1 MGKPTGFMEYQRK
14 TGNTVAPLERIKNFK
29 EFHLQLPKKEQQMQA
44 ARCMACGVPFCQAG
58 TMIAGMASGCPLQN
72 LVPEW
77 NDLVYLGNYEQAYRR
92 LTKTNCFPEFT
103 SRVCPALCEA
113 ACTCNVNGDPVCTKE
128 NERAIIENAW
138 ATGLITPQPPKVRT
152 GKRVAVVGSGP
163 SGLAAAMQLNRRG
176 HSVTVFERRDRVGGL
191 LRYGIPNMKLDK
203 SVIDRRVDL
212 MKAEGIEFV
221 TNADIGKDVKAD
233 KLLKEFDRVLLCC
246 GAAAAGCL
254 LTPWILRATA
264 VPSSIFEI
272 TGVYLRITFLGAPF
286 TFFYNA
292 LAAGLKSVGDSK
304 TPLYFL
310 ILTSALNIG
319 LDLLF
324 IVPFKMG
331 ILGAALATDISQA
344 ISGVVSFGFLCRKFE
359 VLHMQKG
366 ELAFSKRACIRLMG
380 IGVPMGLQCSITAI
394 GSVIMQWAVNVLG
407 STAVAAVTA
416 AGKTQSLLTV
426 PMESVGTAMAT
437 YAGQNLGASR
447 MDRVRQGVNS
457 AMLIILIYGVASA
470 FVLHFTDVQI
480 MGLFLDTAKEVDI
493 VAMGREYLFWNSV
506 FFVPL
511 GALIVWRYSI
521 QGLGFSSLA
530 MLAGVAEMVARTAVA
545 IVLVPILGYFGA
557 ELSNPAAWIAACLF
571 LYPAYRWTCRQLDNR
586 LLTARLHIQGD
597 HAETVL

>member
-1 MGKPTGFMEYQRK
+1 MHVYNRVGKIMTKDLTSGSPLKVILLFSLPLVLGNLFQQFYALADTIIVGRFCGVSALASVGATGSVNYLILGFVIGVCNGFAIPIAQLFGARDYKDLRRHVANAAWLCMAASVVL
-14 TGNTVAPLERIKNFK
+14 TISTVA
-29 EFHLQLPKKEQQMQA
+29 
-44 ARCMACGVPFCQAG
+44 
-58 TMIAGMASGCPLQN
+58 
-72 LVPEW
+72 
-77 NDLVYLGNYEQAYRR
+77 
-92 LTKTNCFPEFT
+92 LTRPM
-103 SRVCPALCEA
+103 
-113 ACTCNVNGDPVCTKE
+113 
-128 NERAIIENAW
+128 
-138 ATGLITPQPPKVRT
+138 
-152 GKRVAVVGSGP
+152 
-163 SGLAAAMQLNRRG
+163 MQLMQTPDDIIDG
-176 HSVTVFERRDRVGGL
+176 AVIYIGWIFA
-191 LRYGIPNMKLDK
+191 GIPFIFLYNM
-203 SVIDRRVDL
+203 V
-212 MKAEGIEFV
+212 
-221 TNADIGKDVKAD
+221 
-233 KLLKEFDRVLLCC
+233 
-246 GAAAAGCL
+246 AA
-254 LTPWILRATA
+254 IMRA
-264 VPSSIFEI
+264 
-272 TGVYLRITFLGAPF
+272 L
-286 TFFYNA
+286 
-292 LAAGLKSVGDSK
+292 GDSK

-324 IVPFKMG
+324 IVPFHFG
-331 ILGAALATDISQA
+331 VLGAALATDISQV
-344 ISGVVSFGFLCRKFE
+344 ISGVLSFIYLRRKFD
-359 VLHMQKG
+359 VLKMEKDD
-366 ELAFSKRACIRLMG
+366 LAFSKKASIRLLG

-416 AGKTQSLLTV
+416 AGKTQGLLTV

-480 MGLFLDTAKEVDI
+480 MGLFLDTAKEIDI

-586 LLTARLHIQGD
+586 LLAARLRIQGD

>member
-1 MGKPTGFMEYQRK
+1 MTKDLTSGSPLKVILLFSLPLVLGNLFQQFYALADTIIVGRFCGVSALASVGATGSVNYLILGFVIGVCNGFAIPIAQLFGARDYSDLRRHVANAAWLCIAGSVVL
-14 TGNTVAPLERIKNFK
+14 TISTVA
-29 EFHLQLPKKEQQMQA
+29 
-44 ARCMACGVPFCQAG
+44 
-58 TMIAGMASGCPLQN
+58 
-72 LVPEW
+72 
-77 NDLVYLGNYEQAYRR
+77 
-92 LTKTNCFPEFT
+92 LTRPM
-103 SRVCPALCEA
+103 
-113 ACTCNVNGDPVCTKE
+113 
-128 NERAIIENAW
+128 
-138 ATGLITPQPPKVRT
+138 
-152 GKRVAVVGSGP
+152 
-163 SGLAAAMQLNRRG
+163 MQLMQTPDDIIDG
-176 HSVTVFERRDRVGGL
+176 AVIYIGWIFA
-191 LRYGIPNMKLDK
+191 GIPFIFLYNM
-203 SVIDRRVDL
+203 V
-212 MKAEGIEFV
+212 
-221 TNADIGKDVKAD
+221 
-233 KLLKEFDRVLLCC
+233 
-246 GAAAAGCL
+246 AA
-254 LTPWILRATA
+254 IMRA
-264 VPSSIFEI
+264 
-272 TGVYLRITFLGAPF
+272 L
-286 TFFYNA
+286 
-292 LAAGLKSVGDSK
+292 GDSK

-324 IVPFKMG
+324 IIPFQMG
-331 ILGAALATDISQA
+331 VLGAALATDISQV
-344 ISGVVSFGFLCRKFE
+344 ISGVLSFIYLSCKFD
-359 VLHMQKG
+359 VLKMQKFDF
-366 ELAFSKRACIRLMG
+366 AYSKKACARLLG
-380 IGVPMGLQCSITAI
+380 IGIPMGLQCSITAI

-416 AGKTQSLLTV
+416 AGKTQGLLTV

-480 MGLFLDTAKEVDI
+480 MSLFLDTAKEVDI

-511 GALIVWRYSI
+511 GALIIWRYTI

>member
-1 MGKPTGFMEYQRK
+1 MTKDLTSGSPLKVILLFSLPLVLGNLFQQFYALADTIIVGRFCGVSALASVGATGSVNYLILGFVIGVCNGFAIPIAQLFGARDYKDLRRHVANAAWLCIAGSVVL
-14 TGNTVAPLERIKNFK
+14 TISTVA
-29 EFHLQLPKKEQQMQA
+29 
-44 ARCMACGVPFCQAG
+44 
-58 TMIAGMASGCPLQN
+58 
-72 LVPEW
+72 
-77 NDLVYLGNYEQAYRR
+77 
-92 LTKTNCFPEFT
+92 LTRPM
-103 SRVCPALCEA
+103 
-113 ACTCNVNGDPVCTKE
+113 
-128 NERAIIENAW
+128 
-138 ATGLITPQPPKVRT
+138 
-152 GKRVAVVGSGP
+152 
-163 SGLAAAMQLNRRG
+163 MQLMQTPDDIIDG
-176 HSVTVFERRDRVGGL
+176 AVIYIGWIFA
-191 LRYGIPNMKLDK
+191 GIPFIFLYNM
-203 SVIDRRVDL
+203 V
-212 MKAEGIEFV
+212 
-221 TNADIGKDVKAD
+221 
-233 KLLKEFDRVLLCC
+233 
-246 GAAAAGCL
+246 AA
-254 LTPWILRATA
+254 IMRA
-264 VPSSIFEI
+264 
-272 TGVYLRITFLGAPF
+272 L
-286 TFFYNA
+286 
-292 LAAGLKSVGDSK
+292 GDSK

-324 IVPFKMG
+324 IVPFHFG
-331 ILGAALATDISQA
+331 VLGAALATDISQV
-344 ISGVVSFGFLCRKFE
+344 ISGVLSFIYLRRKFD
-359 VLHMQKG
+359 VLKMEKDD
-366 ELAFSKRACIRLMG
+366 LVFSKKASIRLLG

-416 AGKTQSLLTV
+416 AGKTQGLLTV

-480 MGLFLDTAKEVDI
+480 MGLFLDTAKEIDI

-571 LYPAYRWTCRQLDNR
+571 LYPAYRWTCHQLDNR
-586 LLTARLHIQGD
+586 LLAARLHIQGD

>member
-1 MGKPTGFMEYQRK
+1 MTKDLTSGSPLKVILLFSLPLVLGNLFQQFYALADTIIVGRFCGVSALASVGATGSVNYLILGFVIGVCNGFAIPIAQLFGARDYSDLRRHVANAAWLCIAASVVL
-14 TGNTVAPLERIKNFK
+14 TISTVA
-29 EFHLQLPKKEQQMQA
+29 
-44 ARCMACGVPFCQAG
+44 
-58 TMIAGMASGCPLQN
+58 
-72 LVPEW
+72 
-77 NDLVYLGNYEQAYRR
+77 
-92 LTKTNCFPEFT
+92 LTRPM
-103 SRVCPALCEA
+103 
-113 ACTCNVNGDPVCTKE
+113 
-128 NERAIIENAW
+128 
-138 ATGLITPQPPKVRT
+138 
-152 GKRVAVVGSGP
+152 
-163 SGLAAAMQLNRRG
+163 MQLMQTPDDIIDG
-176 HSVTVFERRDRVGGL
+176 AVIYIGWIFA
-191 LRYGIPNMKLDK
+191 GIPFIFLYNM
-203 SVIDRRVDL
+203 V
-212 MKAEGIEFV
+212 
-221 TNADIGKDVKAD
+221 
-233 KLLKEFDRVLLCC
+233 
-246 GAAAAGCL
+246 AA
-254 LTPWILRATA
+254 IMRA
-264 VPSSIFEI
+264 
-272 TGVYLRITFLGAPF
+272 L
-286 TFFYNA
+286 
-292 LAAGLKSVGDSK
+292 GDSK

-324 IVPFKMG
+324 IIPFQMG
-331 ILGAALATDISQA
+331 VLGAALATDISQV
-344 ISGVVSFGFLCRKFE
+344 ISGVLSFIYLSRKFD
-359 VLHMQKG
+359 VLKMQKSDF
-366 ELAFSKRACIRLMG
+366 AHSKKACARLLG
-380 IGVPMGLQCSITAI
+380 IGIPMGLQCSITAI

-416 AGKTQSLLTV
+416 AGKTQGLLTV

-480 MGLFLDTAKEVDI
+480 MSLFLDTAKEVDI

-511 GALIVWRYSI
+511 GALIIWRYTI

>member
-1 MGKPTGFMEYQRK
+1 MNQTRK
-14 TGNTVAPLERIKNFK
+14 KQQSMDMTSGSITKLLIMFAVPLVIGNLFQQLYNTVDSLVVGNFVGSHALAAVGSTTSIINMIVMFFTGTSVGAGVVISRYYGAHDDEKLHIAVETTMAVTFICGIIFTALGIFVAPYMLKFMSTPDDV
-29 EFHLQLPKKEQQMQA
+29 LPSASVYLKIYFS
-44 ARCMACGVPFCQAG
+44 GVFG
-58 TMIAGMASGCPLQN
+58 L
-72 LVPEW
+72 
-77 NDLVYLGNYEQAYRR
+77 LVYNM
-92 LTKTNCFPEFT
+92 
-103 SRVCPALCEA
+103 
-113 ACTCNVNGDPVCTKE
+113 
-128 NERAIIENAW
+128 
-138 ATGLITPQPPKVRT
+138 
-152 GKRVAVVGSGP
+152 GS
-163 SGLAAAMQLNRRG
+163 A
-176 HSVTVFERRDRVGGL
+176 
-191 LRYGIPNMKLDK
+191 
-203 SVIDRRVDL
+203 
-212 MKAEGIEFV
+212 
-221 TNADIGKDVKAD
+221 
-233 KLLKEFDRVLLCC
+233 
-246 GAAAAGCL
+246 
-254 LTPWILRATA
+254 ILRA
-264 VPSSIFEI
+264 
-272 TGVYLRITFLGAPF
+272 
-286 TFFYNA
+286 
-292 LAAGLKSVGDSK
+292 VGDTK
-304 TPLYFL
+304 RPLYFL
-310 ILTSALNIG
+310 CLSSVMNIG

-324 IVPFKMG
+324 IVPFHFG
-331 ILGAALATDISQA
+331 VLGAALATDISQV
-344 ISGVVSFGFLCRKFE
+344 ISGVLSFIYLRRKFD
-359 VLHMQKG
+359 VLKMEKDD
-366 ELAFSKRACIRLMG
+366 LAFSKKASIRLLG

-416 AGKTQSLLTV
+416 AGKTQGLLTV

-586 LLTARLHIQGD
+586 LLAARLHIQGD

>member
-1 MGKPTGFMEYQRK
+1 KIMTKDLTSGSPLKVILLFSLPLVLGNLFQQFYALADTIIVGRFCGVSALASVGATGSVNYLILGFVIGVCNGFAIPIAQLFGARDYSDLRRHVANAAWLCIAGSVVL
-14 TGNTVAPLERIKNFK
+14 TVTTVA
-29 EFHLQLPKKEQQMQA
+29 
-44 ARCMACGVPFCQAG
+44 
-58 TMIAGMASGCPLQN
+58 
-72 LVPEW
+72 
-77 NDLVYLGNYEQAYRR
+77 
-92 LTKTNCFPEFT
+92 LTRPM
-103 SRVCPALCEA
+103 
-113 ACTCNVNGDPVCTKE
+113 
-128 NERAIIENAW
+128 
-138 ATGLITPQPPKVRT
+138 
-152 GKRVAVVGSGP
+152 
-163 SGLAAAMQLNRRG
+163 MQLMQTPDDIIDG
-176 HSVTVFERRDRVGGL
+176 AVIYIGWIFA
-191 LRYGIPNMKLDK
+191 GIPFIFLYNM
-203 SVIDRRVDL
+203 V
-212 MKAEGIEFV
+212 
-221 TNADIGKDVKAD
+221 
-233 KLLKEFDRVLLCC
+233 
-246 GAAAAGCL
+246 AA
-254 LTPWILRATA
+254 IMRA
-264 VPSSIFEI
+264 
-272 TGVYLRITFLGAPF
+272 L
-286 TFFYNA
+286 
-292 LAAGLKSVGDSK
+292 GDSK

-324 IVPFKMG
+324 IVPFHFG
-331 ILGAALATDISQA
+331 VFGAALATDISQV
-344 ISGVVSFGFLCRKFE
+344 ISGVLSFIYLRRKFD
-359 VLHMQKG
+359 VLKMEKDD
-366 ELAFSKRACIRLMG
+366 LAFSKKASIRLLG

-457 AMLIILIYGVASA
+457 AMLIILVYGVGSA
-470 FVLHFTDVQI
+470 LILHFTDVQI
-480 MGLFLDTAKEVDI
+480 MSLFLDTAKEVDI

-545 IVLVPILGYFGA
+545 IVLVPVLGYFGA

-586 LLTARLHIQGD
+586 LLAARLHIRGD

>member
-1 MGKPTGFMEYQRK
+1 MTKDLTSGSPLKVILLFSLPLVLGNLFQQFYALADTIIVGRFCGVSALASVGATGSVNYLILGFVIGVCNGFAIPIAQLFGARDYKDLRRHVANAAWLCMAASVVL
-14 TGNTVAPLERIKNFK
+14 TISTVA
-29 EFHLQLPKKEQQMQA
+29 
-44 ARCMACGVPFCQAG
+44 
-58 TMIAGMASGCPLQN
+58 
-72 LVPEW
+72 
-77 NDLVYLGNYEQAYRR
+77 
-92 LTKTNCFPEFT
+92 LTRPM
-103 SRVCPALCEA
+103 
-113 ACTCNVNGDPVCTKE
+113 
-128 NERAIIENAW
+128 
-138 ATGLITPQPPKVRT
+138 
-152 GKRVAVVGSGP
+152 
-163 SGLAAAMQLNRRG
+163 MQLMQTPDDIIDG
-176 HSVTVFERRDRVGGL
+176 AVIYIGWIFA
-191 LRYGIPNMKLDK
+191 GIPFIFLYNM
-203 SVIDRRVDL
+203 V
-212 MKAEGIEFV
+212 
-221 TNADIGKDVKAD
+221 
-233 KLLKEFDRVLLCC
+233 
-246 GAAAAGCL
+246 AA
-254 LTPWILRATA
+254 IMRA
-264 VPSSIFEI
+264 
-272 TGVYLRITFLGAPF
+272 L
-286 TFFYNA
+286 
-292 LAAGLKSVGDSK
+292 GDSK

-324 IVPFKMG
+324 IVPFHFG
-331 ILGAALATDISQA
+331 VLGAALATDISQV
-344 ISGVVSFGFLCRKFE
+344 ISGVLSFIYLRRKFY
-359 VLHMQKG
+359 VLKMEKDD
-366 ELAFSKRACIRLMG
+366 LAFSKKASIRLLG

-416 AGKTQSLLTV
+416 AGKTQGLLTV

-586 LLTARLHIQGD
+586 LLAARLHIQGD